1 MAIFP
6 MGAGASASAS
16 SQAGMNRL
24 QRQARRRISIVFI
37 VSTAL
42 AALVT
47 VLLAVFAMLS
57 YNAESNERWRALHR
71 ELEASA
77 DQLTAA
83 VALPAWN
90 FDDRQIIAIVRA
102 SLSNRDL
109 YGCTVTLSNGMQ
121 FVFLRNAQGEIERVA
136 TPPDIPALRTA
147 VRTIEVAGRAVGSV
161 KMHVTPQYVLQT
173 LRDRRVELTTAIV
186 ALDIT
191 LVAGL
196 YLLLWYLVLKPL
208 KEVGRYAAAVKAGDK
223 ASATAAGVAPRD
235 RMFFGELQTLNES
248 ILEMVDLLDR
258 RYSAMQ
264 ASEERLAIA
273 TDAANIGIWDW
284 DARTGRLV
292 WDREMYRQYDV
303 PPGAFE
309 SNQAAWESRLLPED
323 LDRVKR
329 LTEAVRRGER
339 EYRTE
344 FRIRWPDGQIRY
356 IKAAGRPFRGDDG
369 ELLRMVGVNYD
380 ITEIKMAEHELRRHR
395 NHLEELVD
403 ARTEALSVAVT
414 EAKAANRA
422 KSVFLATMSHELRT
436 PLHSVIGFSRLLADS
451 HTMTDEEK
459 RNLAVI
465 NRSGQHLLT
474 LINDLLELSKIE
486 AGRITLQVQVVDVE
500 GLLREVMDMLGARAR
515 QAGLAM
521 TLDCAGLP
529 RAIRGDGARLR
540 QVLLNLVSNAVKFAE
555 QGSVTLVARATPLQE
570 NRYALT
576 LAVRDTGR
584 GIAREDQQR
593 IFEPFVQT
601 DSSGSNEGTGLGLT
615 ISREFVR
622 MMGGKL
628 EVASE
633 LGNGAEFR
641 FTLEVEAASAAPGE
655 PASVVE
661 ALEPAQRGRRIL
673 VVDDNADSRHLID
686 SLLSPLGFMVET
698 AADGASALAAM
709 KRCPPALVIMDWR
722 MPGLDGLQVMRRIR
736 CDLEHAQ
743 PRVVMMTASAFAEE
757 RQQALDAGADEFL
770 CKPIEQDTL
779 FQVLEHQ
786 LGVRFR
792 RRQRASPARRQPL
805 VEADLAQLP
814 FEVLVGVKEAL
825 HLLYTARAL
834 ELLESCRA
842 THPHIVQS
850 VVAMLEQHQYP
861 QLCGM
866 IDTVCAAPE
875 V

>member
-1 MAIFP
+1 MDT
-6 MGAGASASAS
+6 
-16 SQAGMNRL
+16 L
-24 QRQARRRISIVFI
+24 QQQARRRISIVFI

-47 VLLAVFAMLS
+47 VLLAGFAMLS
-57 YNAESNERWRALHR
+57 YNAESKERWRELHR
-71 ELEASA
+71 GLEASA

-83 VALPAWN
+83 IALPAWN

-102 SLSNRDL
+102 GLSNRDL

-121 FVFLRNAQGEIERVA
+121 FVFIRNANGEIERVA
-136 TPPDIPALRTA
+136 TPPDLPALRTA
-147 VRTIEVAGRAVGSV
+147 VRTIEAAGRAVGTV
-161 KMHVTPQYVLQT
+161 KMYVTPQYVLQT
-173 LRDRRVELTTAIV
+173 LSARRVELTMAIV
-186 ALDIT
+186 GLDIA
-191 LVAGL
+191 LVAGV
-196 YLLLWYLVLKPL
+196 YLLLWYVVLKPL
-208 KEVGRYAAAVKAGDK
+208 KRVGRYAAAVKAGDK
-223 ASATAAGVAPRD
+223 ASREGQAPQTGL
-235 RMFFGELQTLNES
+235 FFGELQTLNES
-248 ILEMVDLLDR
+248 ILEMVELLDS

-284 DARTGRLV
+284 DARTGVLV
-292 WDREMYRQYDV
+292 WDREMHRQYGV
-303 PPGAFE
+303 PPGSFD
-309 SNQAAWESRLLPED
+309 SSVPTWEERLLPED
-323 LDRVKR
+323 LVRVNR
-329 LTEAVRRGER
+329 QIDAVRRGEG

-356 IKAAGRPFRGDDG
+356 IKAAGRPFRSADG

-414 EAKAANRA
+414 EAKAASRA

-436 PLHSVIGFSRLLADS
+436 PLHSVLGFSRLLADS
-451 HTMTDEEK
+451 QTMTEEEK

-486 AGRITLQVQVVDVE
+486 AGRITLQAQVVDVE

-529 RAIRGDGARLR
+529 RAVRIDGARLR

-555 QGSVTLVARATPLQE
+555 QGSVTLVARATLLQE

-593 IFEPFVQT
+593 IFEPFVQADNT
-601 DSSGSNEGTGLGLT
+601 GSNEGTGLGLT

-628 EVASE
+628 EVESE

-641 FTLEVEAASAAPGE
+641 FSIEVEGAAAAPGE
-655 PASVVE
+655 AASVVE
-661 ALEPAQRGRRIL
+661 ALEPSQRGRRIL
-673 VVDDNADSRHLID
+673 VVDDNEDSRRLID
-686 SLLSPLGFMVET
+686 SLLSPLGFMVEMV
-698 AADGASALAAM
+698 ADGASALAAM

-722 MPGLDGLQVMRRIR
+722 MPGMDGLQVMRRIR
-736 CDLEHAQ
+736 AEPGIAP
-743 PRVVMMTASAFAEE
+743 PRLVMMTASAFEEE
-757 RQQALDAGADEFL
+757 RLQALDAGADEFL
-770 CKPIEQDTL
+770 CKPIEQDQL

-792 RRQRASPARRQPL
+792 RRQRAPLARPQPL
-805 VEADLAQLP
+805 TESALAQLP
-814 FEVLVGVKEAL
+814 YDVLVGVKESL

-834 ELLESCRA
+834 ELLESCRHS
-842 THPHIVQS
+842 HPDIVQG

-866 IDTVCAAPE
+866 IDAVCAAPE

>member
-1 MAIFP
+1 MAIHSGQAGDAASAP
-6 MGAGASASAS
+6 SGAGIDS
-16 SQAGMNRL
+16 L
-24 QRQARRRISIVFI
+24 QRQARRRISIVLI

-42 AALVT
+42 AGLVT
-47 VLLAVFAMLS
+47 VVLAAFAMLS
-57 YNAESNERWRALHR
+57 YNAESNERWRELHR

-90 FDDRQIIAIVRA
+90 FDDHQIIAIVRA

-121 FVFLRNAQGEIERVA
+121 FVFLRNARGDIERA
-136 TPPDIPALRTA
+136 STPPDLPALRTA
-147 VRTIEVAGRAVGSV
+147 VRTITVGGRAVGSV
-161 KMHVTPQYVLQT
+161 KMYVTPEYVLQT
-173 LRDRRVELTTAIV
+173 LQQRRMELTVAIV

-191 LVAGL
+191 LVSGL
-196 YLLLWYLVLKPL
+196 SLLLWYLVLKPL
-208 KEVGRYAAAVKAGDK
+208 KEVGRYAAAVKAGGNG
-223 ASATAAGVAPRD
+223 AAAPPART
-235 RMFFGELQTLNES
+235 FFGELETLNES

-258 RYSAMQ
+258 RYRAMQ

-292 WDREMYRQYDV
+292 WDREMHRQYGTAPD
-303 PPGAFE
+303 AFG
-309 SNQAAWESRLLPED
+309 NTQASWESRLVPED
-323 LDRVKR
+323 LDRVNR
-329 LTEAVRRGER
+329 LIDAVRRGER

-356 IKAAGRPFRGDDG
+356 IKAAGRPFRGGDG

-414 EAKAANRA
+414 EAKAASRA

-459 RNLAVI
+459 RHLAVI
-465 NRSGQHLLT
+465 HRSGQHLLT

-486 AGRITLQVQVVDVE
+486 AGRITLQAQVVDVE
-500 GLLREVMDMLGARAR
+500 SLLREVMDMLGARAR

-529 RAIRGDGARLR
+529 HTIRIDGARLR
-540 QVLLNLVSNAVKFAE
+540 QVLLNLVSNAVKFADR
-555 QGSVTLVARATPLQE
+555 GSVALVARASPLAD
-570 NRYALT
+570 NRHALT

-593 IFEPFVQT
+593 IFEPFVQA
-601 DSSGSNEGTGLGLT
+601 DHSGSSEGTGLGLT

-622 MMGGKL
+622 MMGGAL
-628 EVASE
+628 EVESE
-633 LGNGAEFR
+633 PGNGAEFR
-641 FTLEVEAASAAPGE
+641 FTIEVEGASAAPRE
-655 PASVVE
+655 PASVVQ

-673 VVDDNADSRHLID
+673 VADDNADSRHLID
-686 SLLSPLGFMVET
+686 SLLSPLGFMVEL
-698 AADGASALAAM
+698 AADGAGALAAM
-709 KRCPPALVIMDWR
+709 KRCPPALVIVDWR
-722 MPGLDGLQVMRRIR
+722 MPGLDGLQVVRSIR
-736 CDLEHAQ
+736 AGGAGPR
-743 PRVVMMTASAFAEE
+743 PRVVMMTASAFEEE
-757 RQQALDAGADEFL
+757 RQQALDAGADAFL
-770 CKPIEQDTL
+770 VKPIEQDQL
-779 FQVLEHQ
+779 FLVLEQQ

-792 RRQRASPARRQPL
+792 RRQRAPLARPRPL
-805 VEADLAQLP
+805 AETELAQLP
-814 FEVLVGVKEAL
+814 HGVLAGVKDAL

-842 THPHIVQS
+842 SHPDVVQA
-850 VVAMLEQHQYP
+850 VVGMLEQHQYP
-861 QLCGM
+861 QLCEM
-866 IDTVCAAPE
+866 IEAVCAAPE
-875 V
+875 AQR